1 MSDPYKVLGI
11 SRDATDEQVKEAYR
25 EMAKKYH
32 PDNYQGSPI
41 ADLANEKMKEV
52 NEAYDQIMNER
63 KNRKNGGSSSQGYS
77 GGYNPNYSNPNSNFA
92 DVRNLIMAGRI
103 ADAEQILNGV
113 PTDSR
118 NAEWYFLKG
127 TVLYKRGWME
137 EAYNHFAKACD
148 NIRQLITKLKINVQ
162 VLTEDIIRAHRV
174 KADAAVV
181 TFAAVCCV
189 LTVVANVLAAIS
201 SVAADESIGGCKSES
216 YNTGCIL
223 RCIGRFG
230 ACAYVFNR
238 IASYGNVC
246 TAGFGGF
253 ADDYD
258 CH

>member
-148 NIRQLITKLKINVQ
+148 MDPSNP
-162 VLTEDIIRAHRV
+162 E
-174 KADAAVV
+174 
-181 TFAAVCCV
+181 
-189 LTVVANVLAAIS
+189 
-201 SVAADESIGGCKSES
+201 
-216 YNTGCIL
+216 Y
-223 RCIGRFG
+223 
-230 ACAYVFNR
+230 
-238 IASYGNVC
+238 
-246 TAGFGGF
+246 
-253 ADDYD
+253 
-258 CH
+258 